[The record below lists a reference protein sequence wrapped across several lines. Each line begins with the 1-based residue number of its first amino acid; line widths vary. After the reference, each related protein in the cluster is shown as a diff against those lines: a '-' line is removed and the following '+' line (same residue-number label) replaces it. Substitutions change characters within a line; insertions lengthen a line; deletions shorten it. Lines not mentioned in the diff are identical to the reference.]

1 MSYLSPINCDNT
13 WLSFENILKKVVA
26 KDELGNFWARVHGL
40 STYYSCDE
48 YKAVYDAFVTKPDAV
63 RSAIYDTMVCALVA
77 GGYWQRMDL
86 FHFFANHVNSAGE
99 ALINWKNP
107 GTFDATN
114 FNNPIHTPD
123 QGILYD
129 GLTQY
134 TMHNWIASVNGI
146 NYIRDSASQILYIRT
161 NISSAGLHG
170 TTNNDDLKN
179 IYIIPKFTTDN
190 SYIKTNDNITLGVA
204 NTDGSGCYV
213 NTRTAAAVNL
223 LYRNKI
229 PIINGVTASIGVP
242 THKPYTGCYN
252 DDDVAAGFRADQVA
266 IVIYMDGCS
275 QADVTAVSDILNAA
289 MTSLG
294 TNVY

>member
-161 NISSAGLHG
+161 DIDSIGSHG
-170 TTNNDDLKN
+170 TAVN
-179 IYIIPKFTTDN
+179 TDN
-190 SYIKTNDNITLGVA
+190 KDIHTNPRSGINAGIRTNDATNVNAA
-204 NTDGSGCYV
+204 NADGSGLFI

-229 PIINGVTASIGVP
+229 PIINGVTASTGVP